1 MLGDIIAA
9 LLFGVQVPEL
19 LRRPTT
25 IGPIDVCVS
34 NVVYVL
40 FIVILK
46 YVVCG
51 AVYGVDYRCELVI

>member
-40 FIVILK
+40 FILK
-46 YVVCG
+46 YVIYG
-51 AVYGVDYRCELVI
+51 AVYGVFYRCELVI